1 MNENIR
7 VEIKEVPIEDC
18 YPNPWNPNQMPT
30 RVEEATVESIAVYGM
45 LDPLT
50 VRPHPDE
57 ENKYQIIDGEH
68 RQRACMNLN
77 YKNIPVNVLYNL
89 DDSQAKKL
97 TIISNETR
105 GYADKITLAGLLNE
119 LSKGLDF
126 DDLIK
131 GLPYYEDELKEL
143 LSMGEL
149 DWGDYDNAEP
159 VDIILDGD
167 NVIFNLSHPKDEAD
181 KFETELQEFI
191 SKYPSVNM
199 KRL

>member
-1 MNENIR
+1 
-7 VEIKEVPIEDC
+7 
-18 YPNPWNPNQMPT
+18 
-30 RVEEATVESIAVYGM
+30 
-45 LDPLT
+45 
-50 VRPHPDE
+50 
-57 ENKYQIIDGEH
+57 
-68 RQRACMNLN
+68 MNLN